1 MDVLECIRRRR
12 SIRRFKPEK
21 VGRSEIEQ
29 LIDCARWAPSWNNCK
44 AVRYTAVENEA
55 ELKRIRRDA
64 GGAGKRPHCGQCHLC
79 CWCCPL
85 SKSDPAMRGMG
96 PRPRQRAPPGRCL
109 IPASPART
117 SAWPPMPWAGHL
129 YSGVL

>member
-1 MDVLECIRRRR
+1 MDVLECIRSRR

-55 ELKRIRRDA
+55 ELKRIAETLVAPENVRIVGNA
-64 GGAGKRPHCGQCHLC
+64 PLLLVLSIVKKRSGYERNGTTSTAKGSS
-79 CWCCPL
+79 WEMF
-85 SKSDPAMRGMG
+85 DTGV
-96 PRPRQRAPPGRCL
+96 
-109 IPASPART
+109 AS
-117 SAWPPMPWAGHL
+117 
-129 YSGVL
+129 

>member
-55 ELKRIRRDA
+55 ELKRIAETLVAPENVRIVGNAPLLLVLSIVKKRSGYEWDHVH
-64 GGAGKRPHCGQCHLC
+64 GKGL
-79 CWCCPL
+79 L
-85 SKSDPAMRGMG
+85 LGD
-96 PRPRQRAPPGRCL
+96 
-109 IPASPART
+109 
-117 SAWPPMPWAGHL
+117 
-129 YSGVL
+129 V

>member
-55 ELKRIRRDA
+55 
-64 GGAGKRPHCGQCHLC
+64 
-79 CWCCPL
+79 
-85 SKSDPAMRGMG
+85 
-96 PRPRQRAPPGRCL
+96 
-109 IPASPART
+109 
-117 SAWPPMPWAGHL
+117 
-129 YSGVL
+129 